1 MAREQTHTT
10 TQDQERAGAVGEFI
24 WLAPALLAG
33 VCILYFYLESHPY
46 PAFGAGLYFRIAD
59 QISNHGYALPSRI
72 PGYTA
77 EGVPFAYP
85 PLMFYVLAA
94 IQDLT
99 GLDAIT
105 IARFLPGIVSVA
117 YLVPLYYL
125 ARDLLGSRPQATLSA
140 FIVAV
145 SPPVLQWHIS
155 AGGIVR
161 APALLFSLTGIY
173 AGLRLF
179 RNRERGWFFVAVGAF
194 TLTILT
200 HPVYTVFFVVSFL
213 LLYVRFDRS
222 FDGLAWGAG
231 VAAGGLLVTAPW
243 WTQVVTMHGPAVFT
257 AAAGTHGGIGSGI
270 PTIEHLIERRI
281 GQTPLLSIW
290 QVIPTIGCFYL
301 VARRQY
307 FLPAWLLAAVLTVGK
322 ARFVFLVGA
331 MVSAAFVMDGVL
343 PRLKREAAVLDR
355 EEVATVTVVLV
366 VLLGVSS
373 GALYA
378 ASGVNAHA
386 GSPSLPQF
394 VDEGEVEAMQ
404 WAEENTAASA
414 DFVVLGDAA
423 EWFPQQTDR
432 TMLVGPW
439 GVEWKGHEAYRSQLT
454 QFRHLSLCRSANCL
468 SAELERT
475 GVHPDYVFVPK
486 GQYTVRGMQKHQTAT
501 MTTTMLF
508 SPGYQLAFEN
518 SDVAVFRV
526 ADGWVTDSSSSSV
539 PSQT

>member
-10 TQDQERAGAVGEFI
+10 TQDQKHPVGELL

-33 VCILYFYLESHPY
+33 LCILFFYLESHPY
-46 PAFGAGLYFRIAD
+46 PAFGAGLYFSIAD
-59 QISNHGYALPSRI
+59 QISTSGYALPSRI

-94 IQDLT
+94 MQDLT

-105 IARFLPGIVSVA
+105 ISRFLPGIVTLA
-117 YLVPLYYL
+117 YLVPLYYT
-125 ARDLLGSRPQATLSA
+125 ARDLLGSRAQATLSA

-161 APALLFSLTGIY
+161 APAMLFALTGIY
-173 AGLRLF
+173 AGVRIF
-179 RNRERGWFFVAVGAF
+179 RAGDRNWFVPATVAFA
-194 TLTILT
+194 LTILT

-222 FDGLAWGAG
+222 FDGLLWGAA
-231 VAAGGLLVTAPW
+231 VAAGGLAATAPW
-243 WTQVVTMHGPAVFT
+243 WLQVVTMHSPGVFT
-257 AAAGTHGGIGSGI
+257 AAAGTHGGIGSSI
-270 PTIEHLIERRI
+270 PTIEHLVERRI
-281 GQTPLLSIW
+281 EQMPLLSVW
-290 QVIPTIGCFYL
+290 QVVPTVGCLYL
-301 VARRQY
+301 VAKRKY

-331 MVSAAFVMDGVL
+331 MVSAAFVVDGVL
-343 PRLKREAAVLDR
+343 PRLRHEAAVLDR
-355 EEVATVTVVLV
+355 EVVVTVSVVLV

-378 ASGVNAHA
+378 ASDVDAHA

-394 VDEGEVEAMQ
+394 VDRSEMAAMD
-404 WAEENTAASA
+404 WAEENTAQSA

-423 EWFPQQTDR
+423 EWFPQQTGR
-432 TMLVGPW
+432 TILVGPW
-439 GVEWKGHEAYRSQLT
+439 GVEWKGHDAYRSQLH
-454 QFRHLSLCRSANCL
+454 QFRRLSLCRSANCL
-468 SAELERT
+468 SAELERSD
-475 GVHPDYVFVPK
+475 VQPDYVFVPK
-486 GQYTVRGMQKHQTAT
+486 GQYTVRGMQKHQRAT
-501 MTTTMLF
+501 MTTTLLF

-518 SDVAVFRV
+518 SDVAIFRV
-526 ADGWVTDSSSSSV
+526 ADGWVSDQPSSSS
-539 PSQT
+539 PTPT